1 MVFKMEAM
9 LRLFKSLPVHQKG
22 LTEHRET
29 PPQILKD
36 SLKRG
41 FIFSPDVVSHF
52 SDEELQH
59 HIEVISDEIGLTV
72 KQMNSTFHKSWK
84 KVSDAPKIQLI
95 IEQLIHYIT
104 TYGYESFGIDYTSSD
119 VYIPNEKLNLPRI
132 ESDIKL
138 TVIHGLT
145 PDEAKEKI
153 LTMLSSG
160 IALSEDTIED
170 LAEVSS
176 FAKISADDLS
186 KIKNKEFRAIMLDN
200 LDILPD
206 NPVECLRLIIY
217 KLTDSALLIKS
228 NALISKIEDI
238 YLYKHISVTSQL
250 RISKVESIFK
260 RYDLSKLSQIFY
272 RYKPLFLAMRKD
284 PVIRPYINILRRL
297 AKKNHKPMKPDLLN
311 EVTALI
317 KNNGKLSKKKLLI
330 ALDNANVFRKVRL
343 AYALNFRAS
352 ADHTSITY
360 RIRNGKSYSKKF
372 EFNNISEAI
381 RLRDIVIDSIAY
393 DVGKN
398 VRDKKIYLPDNVV
411 YSLPSTEKMFSG
423 DIPAGSYIPL
433 PKDAVIGVH
442 WENMNLNGRGYR
454 VDLDLSL
461 MGTDGKIGWDGEY
474 RNDESTVLFSGDI
487 TDAPKSNGGATE
499 AFYISKDAN
508 RDFAMMLNVYYKST
522 YPDTIPFKLIIANEK
537 PTRRTFEHNY
547 TVNPNDVVTIVPS
560 AIMEG
565 QKMIGLIDTTDKE
578 TCSRFYFT
586 EFKMDRHISAST
598 TKHGEHARKFIKDY
612 YKDTLSLRD
621 ILEKG
626 DATFVDNADDADIDL
641 SIENMDR
648 SKIIGILKG

>member
-9 LRLFKSLPVHQKG
+9 LRLFKSLPVPQKG

-84 KVSDAPKIQLI
+84 KVRDAPKIQLV

-160 IALSEDTIED
+160 IALNEDTIED

-186 KIKNKEFRAIMLDN
+186 KIKNKEFRTIMLDN

-206 NPVECLRLIIY
+206 NPVECLRLIVY
-217 KLTDSALLIKS
+217 RATGKTLLIKDRET
-228 NALISKIEDI
+228 ITQMM
-238 YLYKHISVTSQL
+238 LYELCHSEEKLESIT
-250 RISKVESIFK
+250 SIFK

-272 RYKPLFLAMRKD
+272 RYKPLFLAMRND

-317 KNNGKLSKKKLLI
+317 KNDGKLSEKKLLI
-330 ALDNANVFRKVRL
+330 ALDDANVFRKVRL

-360 RIRNGKSYSKKF
+360 RIRNGKSYSKEF
-372 EFNNISEAI
+372 EFNNISEAV

-393 DVGKN
+393 DVAKN
-398 VRDKKIYLPDNVV
+398 VRGKKIYLPDNVV

-487 TDAPKSNGGATE
+487 TDAPKSKGGATE

-522 YPDTIPFKLIIANEK
+522 YPDTVPFKLIIANEK

-560 AIMEG
+560 TIMDG

-578 TCSRFYFT
+578 TGSRFYFA
-586 EFKMDRHISAST
+586 EFKMDRRISAST
-598 TKHGEHARKFIKDY
+598 TEHGEHARKFIKDY
-612 YKDTLSLRD
+612 YKDTLSLKD